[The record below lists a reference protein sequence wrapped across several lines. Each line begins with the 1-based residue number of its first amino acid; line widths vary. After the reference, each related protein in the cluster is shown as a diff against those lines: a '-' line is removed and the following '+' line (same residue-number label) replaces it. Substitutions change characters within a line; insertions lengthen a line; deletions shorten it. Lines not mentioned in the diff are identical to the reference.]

1 MLRGVNVNPR
11 GCICEQ
17 TLPVQTAASC
27 SGSPASQR
35 NGRACLPASK
45 GGPLAGGS
53 TCCGCTSCAA
63 APPGAACSPAPSE
76 TRLCPAP
83 SQPCSSS
90 LSEGSPPSGF
100 HMHRGGSHLRL
111 SSRQPGPRQHFYI
124 GACAYANVHA
134 HTMVFL
140 CAHIQETWEE
150 LVQRASWRKLIYTF
164 YWGR

>member
-1 MLRGVNVNPR
+1 MSRRCPCR
-11 GCICEQ
+11 
-17 TLPVQTAASC
+17 
-27 SGSPASQR
+27 R
-35 NGRACLPASK
+35 
-45 GGPLAGGS
+45 PLAAQGAQLLS
-53 TCCGCTSCAA
+53 AMEELAFLPRRVAPWLEEAPAVGCTSRAA

-76 TRLCPAP
+76 ARLCSAP

-150 LVQRASWRKLIYTF
+150 LVQRASWRKLIYIF

>member
-1 MLRGVNVNPR
+1 MLSVNVNPR

-17 TLPVQTAASC
+17 MLPMQTASSC

-53 TCCGCTSCAA
+53 TCYGVHFTPQRPLGSVQ
-63 APPGAACSPAPSE
+63 PSSSPAQALLSSF
-76 TRLCPAP
+76 PALL
-83 SQPCSSS
+83 SSS

-100 HMHRGGSHLRL
+100 HVHRDESRLRL
-111 SSRQPGPRQHFYI
+111 SSRQPGPRQHFYT

-134 HTMVFL
+134 HTVVFL
-140 CAHIQETWEE
+140 CAHIQGTWEE
-150 LVQRASWRKLIYTF
+150 LGQRASWRKLIYIF